1 MDHAN
6 RVYDSVLELLPS
18 EENPSPLV
26 RLGALSPRPESFPL
40 FAKLEWMNPF
50 GSIKDRTAKALI
62 DALDR
67 DGRLR
72 PGVRLLEPT
81 SGNTGAALAMHA
93 AARGIPITL
102 VMPANAT
109 EERRQAVRAFGAE
122 IVESPAE
129 EGSNGAVAL
138 ARRMAAEDPT
148 YVMPDQYGNPDNV
161 RAHYETTGPEI
172 WEQTDGQVDHLV
184 VGVGTGGTISGISR
198 YIKNE
203 KGKKIT
209 SIAVEPTASPVIT
222 QTLKGEPVKP
232 AFLRGAAVAGVIG
245 TFGNI
250 GSFLGPVVTGVLL
263 QGIGNYR
270 TGFAVDAFLAALS
283 VLIVASATIT
293 ATLSGLRSWAARVMV
308 LADILSLVVLV
319 EVPGIAARVHLR
331 PLHLEDWAIAGVAGL
346 GTSVQAWPLISRR
359 SASVF

>member
-1 MDHAN
+1 MRYE
-6 RVYDSVLELLPS
+6 RVTDAVGATPLVAVDALLPDAARAGG
-18 EENPSPLV
+18 V
-26 RLGALSPRPESFPL
+26 RL
-40 FAKLEWMNPF
+40 FAKVELLGPT

-148 YVMPDQYGNPDNV
+148 FVMPDQYANRANPDV
-161 RAHYETTGPEI
+161 HEQTTAPEI
-172 WEQTDGQVDHLV
+172 
-184 VGVGTGGTISGISR
+184 
-198 YIKNE
+198 
-203 KGKKIT
+203 
-209 SIAVEPTASPVIT
+209 
-222 QTLKGEPVKP
+222 
-232 AFLRGAAVAGVIG
+232 
-245 TFGNI
+245 
-250 GSFLGPVVTGVLL
+250 
-263 QGIGNYR
+263 
-270 TGFAVDAFLAALS
+270 
-283 VLIVASATIT
+283 
-293 ATLSGLRSWAARVMV
+293 
-308 LADILSLVVLV
+308 LADCPEVDVV
-319 EVPGIAARVHLR
+319 
-331 PLHLEDWAIAGVAGL
+331 VAGL
-346 GTSVQAWPLISRR
+346 GKIGRAHV
-359 SASVF
+359 